1 MSERADG
8 SEFKAWHAVAD
19 LYHAYFTGLIM
30 SLVTRRGSAEA
41 AEFMFRVFRRQHHE
55 RFLAGIEKFG
65 LTNTPHAVAAAQYH
79 YLSNQI
85 GGVNVEYMRDPIAR
99 PGSAIRPALGLARH
113 GDLRHSRRS
122 LRRNAARVACP

>member
-41 AEFMFRVFRRQHHE
+41 AGPVSC
-55 RFLAGIEKFG
+55 
-65 LTNTPHAVAAAQYH
+65 V
-79 YLSNQI
+79 
-85 GGVNVEYMRDPIAR
+85 
-99 PGSAIRPALGLARH
+99 PAPA
-113 GDLRHSRRS
+113 S
-122 LRRNAARVACP
+122 